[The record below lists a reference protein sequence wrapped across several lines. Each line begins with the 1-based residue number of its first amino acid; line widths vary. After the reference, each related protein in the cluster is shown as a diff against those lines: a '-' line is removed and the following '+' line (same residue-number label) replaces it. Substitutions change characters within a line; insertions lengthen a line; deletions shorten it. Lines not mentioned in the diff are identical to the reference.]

1 MNSDAIDE
9 SKFRF
14 DISTIGKDKNETM
27 LYLRGTVDPMKGVF
41 TGTWGTQVDEVKG
54 SLELTSKC
62 YQPAKVKL
70 LKQDSQTSDNTFKMK
85 FDYLPSFE
93 EHFPCQ

>member
-14 DISTIGKDKNETM
+14 DISTIDEDKKETM

-41 TGTWGTQVDEVKG
+41 TGTWGTQADEEKG
-54 SLELTSKC
+54 TLELTSKFE
-62 YQPAKVKL
+62 QPV
-70 LKQDSQTSDNTFKMK
+70 
-85 FDYLPSFE
+85 
-93 EHFPCQ
+93 